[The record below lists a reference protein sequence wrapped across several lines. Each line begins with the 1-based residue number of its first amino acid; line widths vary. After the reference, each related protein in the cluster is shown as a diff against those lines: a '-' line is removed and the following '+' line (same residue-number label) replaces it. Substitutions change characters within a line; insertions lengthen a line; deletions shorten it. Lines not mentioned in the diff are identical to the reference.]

1 MSRSLAVVEAPREFA
16 VGSILYRAVDVIS
29 RIYEVEGG
37 YGGRAEGDVDRRR
50 IVDTCSGSTH
60 LRGGD
65 VQHCCAV
72 DLRGMGPAV
81 EARVLDVEDGATL
94 GRCVHPRTYT
104 VGWAQ
109 DEVDHIESFVECS
122 SAHEY
127 AVGQTVRLWRGSSG
141 HLVGSS
147 PTLIVALSSSL
158 SLATGALAVFS
169 GRKAVRAWPAR
180 RKGRSDVG
188 TLNM

>member
-1 MSRSLAVVEAPREFA
+1 MRSRVDTVGERRGMWIVAALSILALAALICAVVTFSIA
-16 VGSILYRAVDVIS
+16 VQSI
-29 RIYEVEGG
+29 
-37 YGGRAEGDVDRRR
+37 
-50 IVDTCSGSTH
+50 SG
-60 LRGGD
+60 
-65 VQHCCAV
+65 
-72 DLRGMGPAV
+72 GMGPAV

-122 SAHEY
+122 SAHGY

-158 SLATGALAVFS
+158 SLVTGALAVFS

-188 TLNM
+188 TSFM